1 MNSKYTLEKFLPT
14 FGSEILDELYKETA
28 IVESTFDDFL
38 NLPVRKDY
46 KPSEKTN
53 IEEAKTENIEP
64 IVELGFVEIKTE
76 E

>member
-1 MNSKYTLEKFLPT
+1 MNSKYSLEKFLPT

-28 IVESTFDDFL
+28 IIDSTFDDFL
-38 NLPVRKDY
+38 NLPVREDY

-53 IEEAKTENIEP
+53 IEESKTEKKEP
-64 IVELGFVEIKTE
+64 TIELGFVDSKLE